1 MATILA
7 GNKFPTTL
15 VTEMFNAVGGHSA
28 LARLSAAKPIPFNGE
43 TVMVFSNAGEASL
56 VAEGAAKPAGN
67 AAANPVV
74 IRPQKFVYQQRVS
87 DEFVKNA
94 ESRLNYLEAFAEGFS
109 RVIGRGFDIAA
120 MHGIDPAT
128 KADISALAT
137 NNFDD
142 LLTGTSVITYNS
154 AAPDAN
160 IEAAVAAI
168 QTKGGNIDGIAM
180 SPAFGAAMASLKVNG
195 VPQFPEFR
203 FGANPEAF
211 AGLRSDVNS
220 TVNFTGSAS
229 GAPTDMAIV
238 GDFGRA
244 FRWGY
249 SVNVPLE
256 VIEYGDPDGTG
267 HDLKQY
273 NEVLLRAEAYIGW
286 GILDLNSFARVEMG
300 E

>member
-1 MATILA
+1 MATIKA
-7 GNKFPTTL
+7 NTSFPTQL
-15 VTEMFNAVGGHSA
+15 VSEMFNAVGGHSS
-28 LARLSAAKPIPFNGE
+28 LAKLSGAKPIPFAGE

-67 AAANPVV
+67 AAVDPVV

-94 ESRLNYLEAFAEGFS
+94 QSQLNFLQAFADGFG
-109 RVIGRGFDIAA
+109 RVIARGLDIAA

-128 KADISALAT
+128 KADIAGLAT

-142 LLTGTSVITYNS
+142 LLTGAAVITYDS
-154 AAPDAN
+154 AHPDTNLDSA
-160 IEAAVAAI
+160 IAAI
-168 QTKGGNIDGIAM
+168 QALNGNVNGVAM
-180 SPAFGAAMASLKVNG
+180 APAFGAAMGSLKANG

-203 FGANPEAF
+203 FGQNPDSF
-211 AGLRSDVNS
+211 CGLGSDVNS
-220 TVNFTGSAS
+220 TVNYTGVAS

-238 GDFGRA
+238 GDFANA

-249 SVNVPLE
+249 SLNIPLE
-256 VIEYGDPDGTG
+256 VIEYGDPDGAG

-286 GILDLNSFARVEMG
+286 GILNAGSFAVIR
-300 E
+300 

>member
-1 MATILA
+1 MATIKA
-7 GNKFPTTL
+7 NASFPTQL
-15 VTEMFNAVGGHSA
+15 VAEMFNAVGGHSS
-28 LARLSAAKPIPFNGE
+28 LAKLSGVKPIPFAGE

-67 AAANPVV
+67 AAVTPVV

-94 ESRLNYLEAFAEGFS
+94 DSQLNFLQAFADGFG
-109 RVIGRGFDIAA
+109 RVIARGLDIAA

-128 KADISALAT
+128 KGDIAGLAT

-142 LLTGTSVITYNS
+142 LLTGTSIITYD
-154 AAPDAN
+154 ATAPDAN
-160 IEAAVAAI
+160 LDAAI
-168 QTKGGNIDGIAM
+168 AAIHAADANVTGVAM
-180 SPAFGAAMASLKVNG
+180 SPAFGAAMGALKANG

-203 FGANPEAF
+203 FGQNPASF
-211 AGLRSDVNS
+211 YGMGSDVNS
-220 TVNFTGSAS
+220 TVAVKGSAA
-229 GAPTDMAIV
+229 GAPTDYAIV
-238 GDFGRA
+238 GDFANA

-249 SVNVPLE
+249 AQNIPLE
-256 VIEYGDPDGTG
+256 VIEYGDPDGAG

-286 GILDLNSFARVEMG
+286 GILNADAFAVIR
-300 E
+300 

>member
-1 MATILA
+1 MATVLA

-67 AAANPVV
+67 AAVNPVV

-128 KADISALAT
+128 KADIPALAT

-142 LLTGTSVITYNS
+142 LLTGGSIITYD
-154 AAPDAN
+154 ATAPDAN
-160 IEAAVAAI
+160 IESAVAAI
-168 QTKGGNIDGIAM
+168 HAADGSVDGIAM
-180 SPAFGAAMASLKVNG
+180 SPAFGGAMATLKVNG

-203 FGANPEAF
+203 FGGNPDAF

-220 TVNFTGSAS
+220 TVNFTGSAV

-286 GILDLNSFARVEMG
+286 GILSADSFAVIR
-300 E
+300 

>member
-7 GNKFPTTL
+7 GTNFPTTL
-15 VTEMFNAVGGHSA
+15 VAEMFNAVGGHSA
-28 LARLSAAKPIPFNGE
+28 LARLSSAKPIPFNGE

-67 AAANPVV
+67 ASVDPVV

-87 DEFVKNA
+87 DEFVRNA
-94 ESRLNYLEAFAEGFS
+94 ESRLNYLEAFADGFA

-128 KADISALAT
+128 KADIPALAT

-142 LLTGTSVITYNS
+142 LLTGGAIITYDSSN
-154 AAPDAN
+154 PDSN
-160 IEAAVAAI
+160 IESAVAAI
-168 QTKGGNIDGIAM
+168 HAANGSVDGIAM
-180 SPAFGAAMASLKVNG
+180 SPVFGAAMANLKVNG

-203 FGANPEAF
+203 FGGNPEGF
-211 AGLRSDVNS
+211 AGLRSDVNG
-220 TVNFTGSAS
+220 TVNYTGSAV

-286 GILDLNSFARVEMG
+286 GILSPDSFAIIR
-300 E
+300 

>member
-1 MATILA
+1 MATITA
-7 GNKFPTTL
+7 GTKFPTTL
-15 VTEMFNAVGGHSA
+15 VSEMFNAVNGHSA
-28 LARLSAAKPIPFNGE
+28 LARLSAARPIPFNGE

-56 VAEGAAKPAGN
+56 VAEGAPKPAGN
-67 AAANPVV
+67 ASVEPVV

-94 ESRLNYLEAFAEGFS
+94 ESRLNYLEAFADGFA

-128 KADISALAT
+128 RADVAALAPY
-137 NNFDD
+137 NFDD
-142 LLTGTSVITYNS
+142 LLTGGSIITYNAS
-154 AAPDAN
+154 TPDAN
-160 IEAAVAAI
+160 IESAVAAI
-168 QTKGGNIDGIAM
+168 HAAGGTVDGIAM
-180 SPAFGAAMASLKVNG
+180 APAFGAAMGSLKANG

-203 FGANPEAF
+203 FGANPAAF
-211 AGLRSDVNS
+211 AGLRSDVNG
-220 TVNFTGSAS
+220 TVNFTGAAS

-256 VIEYGDPDGTG
+256 VIEYGDPDGAG

-286 GILDLNSFARVEMG
+286 GILDANSFAVIR
-300 E
+300 

>member
-1 MATILA
+1 MATITA
-7 GNKFPTTL
+7 GTKFPTTL
-15 VTEMFNAVGGHSA
+15 VSEMFNAVNGHSA
-28 LARLSAAKPIPFNGE
+28 LARLSAARPIPFNGE

-56 VAEGAAKPAGN
+56 VAEGAPKPAGN
-67 AAANPVV
+67 ASVEPVV
-74 IRPQKFVYQQRVS
+74 IRPQKFVYQQRFS
-87 DEFVKNA
+87 DEFIKNA
-94 ESRLNYLEAFAEGFS
+94 ESRLNILEAFADGFA

-128 KADISALAT
+128 KADIAALAT

-142 LLTGTSVITYNS
+142 LLTGGSIITYDSSN
-154 AAPDAN
+154 PDSN
-160 IEAAVAAI
+160 IESAVSAIHAA
-168 QTKGGNIDGIAM
+168 GGTVDGIAM
-180 SPAFGAAMASLKVNG
+180 APAFGAAMGSLKANG

-203 FGANPEAF
+203 FGANPDAF
-211 AGLRSDVNS
+211 AGLRSDVNG

-256 VIEYGDPDGTG
+256 VLEWGDPDGAG
-267 HDLKQY
+267 RDLKRY

-286 GILDLNSFARVEMG
+286 GILDAASFAVIR
-300 E
+300 